1 MLFFYGILLISR
13 EAGIK
18 LKNMRNQ
25 ENARNLRSKIN
36 LYFDNALSQEEQN
49 SLLNQVDSDPR
60 CNKMFNKEKTFRDY
74 IKNNVKRSSVSPD
87 LIQSIKDSIRIV

>member
-1 MLFFYGILLISR
+1 
-13 EAGIK
+13 
-18 LKNMRNQ
+18 MRNQ
-25 ENARNLRSKIN
+25 DNARNLRSKIN
-36 LYFDNALSQEEQN
+36 LYFDNALSQEEQK

-60 CNKMFNKEKTFRDY
+60 CSKMFNKEKTFRDY

>member
-1 MLFFYGILLISR
+1 
-13 EAGIK
+13 
-18 LKNMRNQ
+18 MRNQ

>member
-1 MLFFYGILLISR
+1 
-13 EAGIK
+13 
-18 LKNMRNQ
+18 MRNQ

-60 CNKMFNKEKTFRDY
+60 CCKMFNKEKTFRDY
-74 IKNNVKRSSVSPD
+74 IKNNVKRSTVSPD
-87 LIQSIKDSIRIV
+87 LIQTIKDRIRIV